1 MLYSTSI
8 LQIYFQLV
16 GIKTVSICLY
26 SKKKNHSGRQT
37 FNSRY
42 LLTKKKRCSNS
53 TINLY
58 LFQLEYGH
66 SKQQGRQNDV
76 YGVFLLTLLPVLRK
90 S

>member
-1 MLYSTSI
+1 MLYSNSI
-8 LQIYFQLV
+8 LQIYFQLF

-26 SKKKNHSGRQT
+26 SKKKT
-37 FNSRY
+37 IPEY
-42 LLTKKKRCSNS
+42 KLLTHVIFYQKGKDAK

-66 SKQQGRQNDV
+66 SKQQGHQNDV
-76 YGVFLLTLLPVLRK
+76 YDVFLLTLLPVLRK